1 MAENKKIV
9 LIDDEPDFVQNVQS
23 YFEMHGYECL
33 AACNGQEGLELI
45 EKERPALMILDILMP
60 NMDGYTM
67 LRELKKRRIN
77 MMCIVMTA
85 KEKLKDLFELEKV
98 DRFLTKP
105 FELHKLKEIV
115 AEMLATTD
123 KDSTPAVTVD
133 PSTEGTGKT
142 ILIIEDE
149 VKLAESIRQFLEIK
163 GYTAHVAFS
172 GEDGLESVL
181 AAKPDLI
188 CTDIMMPGMDGY
200 SLIKELRKKDRTIPI
215 VVMSGKDKM
224 KELIEI
230 EGISAFL
237 QKPFDLGSLEETLKK
252 VLLK

>member
-1 MAENKKIV
+1 MAENKKII

-115 AEMLATTD
+115 TQMLASAD
-123 KDSTPAVTVD
+123 HA
-133 PSTEGTGKT
+133 PSPSPDLEQSVEGKGKT
-142 ILIIEDE
+142 VLVIEDE
-149 VKLAESIRQFLEIK
+149 VKLAESIKQYLEIK

-172 GEDGLESVL
+172 GADGLESVL

-200 SLIKELRKKDRTIPI
+200 SFVKELRKKDRTIPI

-230 EGISAFL
+230 EGISGFL
-237 QKPFDLGSLEETLKK
+237 QKPFDLGSLEETIKK
-252 VLLK
+252 VLVQ

>member
-1 MAENKKIV
+1 MDENRKII

-23 YFEMHGYECL
+23 YFEMHGYQCL

-45 EKERPALMILDILMP
+45 EAERPALMILDILMP

-67 LRELKKRRIN
+67 LRELKKRKIN

-105 FELHKLKEIV
+105 FELQKLKEIV
-115 AEMLATTD
+115 DHMLN
-123 KDSTPAVTVD
+123 P
-133 PSTEGTGKT
+133 EGEVLSQTSGVPESDEGKGK
-142 ILIIEDE
+142 IVLVIEDE
-149 VKLAESIRQFLEIK
+149 VKLADSIKKYLEIK

-172 GEDGLESVL
+172 GEDGLESVV

-200 SLIKELRKKDRTIPI
+200 SFVKELRKKDRNTPI
-215 VVMSGKDKM
+215 IVMSAKDKM
-224 KELIEI
+224 KDLIEV
-230 EGISAFL
+230 EGINGFM
-237 QKPFDLGSLEETLKK
+237 QKPFDLATLEDKINQ
-252 VLLK
+252 LLI